1 MLKKRLGYA
10 CGDIYGGGSFLIFS
24 MLFMNF
30 LVLVEGMPVV
40 LASTVIFVGRIWDA
54 ITDPIM
60 GNLSDKTR
68 SRFGRRR
75 IYFLVGIPLV
85 FASFVML
92 WYSFGMQSITL
103 KVFYYIFAYM
113 FLDAAFTVVMVP
125 YNAILPDITSDY
137 NERTRFTATRMAFS
151 AGTAILAAVVPSILI
166 KSIGGGV
173 NGPAQKPGYLA
184 MGLVFGAIFAL
195 GWLFTFLGTK
205 EREDLPEPEP
215 FSIREWFSVFNNK
228 TYRVFLGVFI
238 FIQVAIDLLLA
249 LFIFY
254 IDIVVLQYKN
264 YEVVMGVLLVCQLL
278 FMFLH
283 NILAQKKGKCYPLYV
298 GIPIW
303 VAASVC
309 FAFVSSATPLW
320 VILSLSV
327 LIAVGAAAGNLA
339 TWAMLSDT
347 CDVDE
352 LITGKRREGIYSG
365 FTTFMRKFASGAA
378 VLVMGFGLQLAGF
391 DQTAYNQARASAGFD
406 PAAYAQSD
414 VGNTIKW
421 MFVVIPI
428 VFLLAALYFAFRY
441 KLDNR
446 RFDRVID
453 GVKRLRKGQPI
464 SSFSGDEIA
473 DFELLT
479 GKKADQLWPVKKDDM
494 PAGAG

>member
-40 LASTVIFVGRIWDA
+40 LASAVIFAGRLWDA
-54 ITDPIM
+54 VTDPIM
-60 GNLSDKTR
+60 GNLTDRTR

-75 IYFLVGIPLV
+75 VYFLAGIPLV

-92 WYSFGMQSITL
+92 WYSFGMQSVML

-125 YNAILPDITSDY
+125 YNAILPDITCDY

-166 KSIGGGV
+166 KSIGGEV
-173 NGPAQKPGYLA
+173 NGPAQKSGYLA

-215 FSIREWFSVFNNK
+215 FSIREWFSVFRNK
-228 TYRVFLGVFI
+228 TYRIFLGIFI
-238 FIQVAIDLLLA
+238 FVQVAIDLLLA
-249 LFIFY
+249 IFIFY

-278 FMFLH
+278 FMFMH
-283 NILAQKKGKCYPLYV
+283 NKIAQKKGKHYPLFV
-298 GIPIW
+298 GIPVWI
-303 VAASVC
+303 AASAG
-309 FAFVSSATPLW
+309 FAFVSSTTPLW
-320 VILSLSV
+320 VILALAV
-327 LIAVGAAAGNLA
+327 LIAAGAAAGNLS

-347 CDVDE
+347 CEVDE

-365 FTTFMRKFASGAA
+365 FTTFARKCASGAA

-391 DQTAYNQARASAGFD
+391 DQLAYNQARANPGFD
-406 PAAYAQSD
+406 PAAYAESSA
-414 VGNTIKW
+414 GSTIKW

-428 VFLLAALYFAFRY
+428 VFLLAALAFALRY
-441 KLDNR
+441 KLDNK
-446 RFDRVID
+446 RFERVI
-453 GVKRLRKGQPI
+453 GGIEKLKAGQP
-464 SSFSGDEIA
+464 SAAFSAEELA

-479 GKKADQLWPVKKDDM
+479 GRKAGELWPVNGNP